1 MGYYSSVKQLI
12 EEMYAESHNTKV
24 TLVVHSM
31 GGPVTLYFLNNVV
44 DQAWK
49 DKYIHAFV
57 PLAGAWSGGNTALQ
71 ALISGLSF
79 SDLQPDQLQQSGLLD
94 HVKKE
99 IRDLIRTLPGVFFML
114 PNATV
119 WKDQV
124 LVKTAAREYTANDY
138 KVLFRDLGY
147 PLGFTMYSNGI
158 SGINA
163 DYPSPNVPTYCFY
176 GTGIPT
182 AESFDYDLGF
192 GKDPKITKGSGDGTV
207 NDLSS
212 KLCLKWQEAPGFVSR
227 EFERVD
233 HSAIVTHP
241 DVLTA
246 VKEIVTSI

>member
-1 MGYYSSVKQLI
+1 MGYYSRVRQLI

-57 PLAGAWSGGNTALQ
+57 PLAGAWSGGNKALQ
-71 ALISGLSF
+71 ALISGLSLNIIKIKIPKTITKDI
-79 SDLQPDQLQQSGLLD
+79 S
-94 HVKKE
+94 
-99 IRDLIRTLPGVFFML
+99 RTLPGVFLML

-124 LVKTAAREYTANDY
+124 LVKTAARNYTANDY
-138 KVLFRDLGY
+138 EALFRDMGY

-163 DYPSPNVPTYCFY
+163 DYLAPNVPTYCFY
-176 GTGIPT
+176 GSTGHNTP
-182 AESFDYDLGF
+182 ESFNYNQGF
-192 GKDPKITKGSGDGTV
+192 CKDPIITTGPGDGVV
-207 NDLSS
+207 NELSL
-212 KLCLKWQEAPGFVSR
+212 KVCLKWQEAPGFVSR
-227 EFERVD
+227 EFKGVD
-233 HSAIVTHP
+233 HGAIVTHP
-241 DVLTA
+241 VVLTA